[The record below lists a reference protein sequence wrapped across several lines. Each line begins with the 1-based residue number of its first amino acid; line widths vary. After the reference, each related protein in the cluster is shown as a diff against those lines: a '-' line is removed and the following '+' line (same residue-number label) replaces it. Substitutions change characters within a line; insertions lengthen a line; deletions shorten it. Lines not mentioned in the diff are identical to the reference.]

1 MEERPQVVLIATGRY
16 RVDDLVEVEI
26 GKERRRFELINGAVV
41 GAVKKNAFEMLCRLR
56 SSPDRAL
63 TSKSEVVPSSRTF
76 GLRRASSPFGRS
88 LPSTLESLTERP
100 LREFLRNL

>member
-26 GKERRRFELINGAVV
+26 GKERRRFELINGAVG

-63 TSKSEVVPSSRTF
+63 TSKSEVEAIIPDVRAKA
-76 GLRRASSPFGRS
+76 GLIAL
-88 LPSTLESLTERP
+88 LPKFTEYTRITY
-100 LREFLRNL
+100 